1 MSNASAQEFTVRNY
15 LVRIYA
21 DQMLMPDGDGWVG
34 AWIIYRLPRSPW
46 DDPIRFGDT
55 ELVASQAIAVSM
67 AKDIAS
73 IVAAAL

>member
-1 MSNASAQEFTVRNY
+1 
-15 LVRIYA
+15 
-21 DQMLMPDGDGWVG
+21 MLMPDGDGWVG